1 MAENPSFPAHIE
13 IVKVKVLA
21 LAEPSFALRGNE
33 RGMIFYD
40 YESVIVDYD

>member
-21 LAEPSFALRGNE
+21 YWQSHRLRSEATREG
-33 RGMIFYD
+33 
-40 YESVIVDYD
+40 